1 MFLYLLQCSYHKRY
15 ANAYLRQNRKHS
27 ERPNIQNLFTKTFF
41 AALLYFSAL
50 HVHICATF
58 HYIESL
64 LISALQIFFTAL
76 IFYMVKLIS
85 LLMPAASSMHSTR
98 NLEPPGP
105 KIKCNNFS
113 NTHGFPA
120 EVDVNAY

>member
-1 MFLYLLQCSYHKRY
+1 
-15 ANAYLRQNRKHS
+15 
-27 ERPNIQNLFTKTFF
+27 
-41 AALLYFSAL
+41 
-50 HVHICATF
+50 
-58 HYIESL
+58 
-64 LISALQIFFTAL
+64 
-76 IFYMVKLIS
+76 
-85 LLMPAASSMHSTR
+85 MHSTR